1 MGRFSVVDGRWG
13 LEAVV
18 RVSSAEAM
26 RSRRSWELQIAKGK
40 VEDEECE
47 CESKDVRVQKIS
59 RVIVILARFGGAGA
73 DACIHL
79 HQRFSFSIHTT
90 SDTDI
95 ATNPCRSPRSN
106 RGQSTSA

>member
-1 MGRFSVVDGRWG
+1 M
-13 LEAVV
+13 
-18 RVSSAEAM
+18 RVSRAEVM

-59 RVIVILARFGGAGA
+59 RVIVILARLGGAGA

-79 HQRFSFSIHTT
+79 QQRLSFSIHTRHQT
-90 SDTDI
+90 LTLLL
-95 ATNPCRSPRSN
+95 NPAEVRGWSSN
-106 RGQSTSA
+106 RGQSTSG